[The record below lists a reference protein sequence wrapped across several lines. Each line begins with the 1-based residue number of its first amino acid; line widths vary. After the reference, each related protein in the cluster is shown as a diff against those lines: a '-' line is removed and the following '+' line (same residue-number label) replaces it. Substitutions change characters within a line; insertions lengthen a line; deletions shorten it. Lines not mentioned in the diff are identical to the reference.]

1 MHPFAL
7 RVLLLC
13 VLLAPLALAQE
24 ASLTGAVTD
33 PSGAA
38 LTGVEVTVTQTER
51 NVSATATTGADGRF
65 RFPRLPIGSYRVAA
79 TAQGFKSFEQSDVL
93 LTTNLD
99 ALLNIVMQ
107 LGAITERITVSAEA
121 SRVSTETATMQQLVD
136 NRRIL
141 DLPLM
146 GRNVYSLATLVP
158 GTGSSGTNIGGGR
171 SASQN
176 STMVNVRVDGALNV
190 DNAHSN
196 ILPSPSP
203 DAVQEFT
210 IQTSV
215 SPARYGYAA
224 GVIEVSTR
232 SGTNNLHGSIYE
244 FVRNDAFD
252 SRSFFDAA
260 KVKRKRNQYG
270 FAGGGPVWLPKI
282 YDGRNRTFWFVNIE
296 QQKEPLNAS
305 TVIYVPTAAQRT
317 GDFSGQSKVVRDP
330 ITNQPFP
337 GNVIP
342 QSRLDPLALN
352 LLRQY
357 APEAQDALGTHRY
370 MRPNDN
376 NPTQVLARGDQ
387 ILGGGRH
394 QVSGRLFITRN
405 VGPLASGSLPAF
417 SQGVQDNQTDLAG
430 VTYTSNLAANKINVA
445 RFSANGY
452 YRKYRYSPRIELAD
466 LKKLGY
472 GSNYYTY
479 TSDFPSMD
487 ISGAFSLAAQ
497 YPELTYDNNTYSFS
511 DDFSWIRG
519 RHTLQ
524 FGIDGVRTVQN
535 STNVS
540 RTQGHYTFNG
550 SLSGVALADFILG
563 RPSAF
568 RQGSPAPDNPR
579 GLMVAWYVQDDF
591 KVHSRLTLNL
601 GLRHEMPF
609 PTTSLN
615 NAMILYQPG
624 AKSQVY
630 VNAHPGMLFY
640 GDPGV
645 PRGGRERQK
654 MLFNPR
660 IGLAYALTGD
670 QKTTL
675 RLGYGIYVNP
685 PWTNIDGQFAIYQPF
700 SRIVDIATP
709 PSTSDPWAN
718 WPGGNP
724 HPYTPSKNSVFDQ
737 QITGLSYAPGYKDT
751 TMQQW
756 NLNLQREIMRDW
768 LVTAGYV
775 GTRAS
780 RIPYLRDINAA
791 VYIPG
796 QSTVSN
802 VNQRRPLYPY
812 FSRLSMIE
820 SVVNSTYHSLQLSVD
835 KRFAKGFSVLTSYT
849 FSKTLTD
856 LNTVLTNDG
865 GVQDPNNRR
874 LEWGPASFDRSHAFT
889 SSWVWNVP
897 AGRFSKGAAG
907 VVLGGWQL
915 NGILAMYSGAPLSIT
930 ASQDRALRGQPN
942 RPDRLS
948 DASLSTDR
956 SRAEYT
962 LRYFNTSAYAPN
974 QAGQF
979 GSAPRAES
987 KLRAPGSVNLT
998 VGVMKNFRG
1007 LAESHR
1013 VQFRGEL
1020 NNLPNRPNFNA
1031 PGANIDSTSSF
1042 GRITSAGDGRVIQLG
1057 LKYIF

>member
-1 MHPFAL
+1 MRRSMVVSLILFAL
-7 RVLLLC
+7 LTA
-13 VLLAPLALAQE
+13 LASAQE
-24 ASLTGAVTD
+24 ASLSGIVTD

-38 LTGVEVTVTQTER
+38 LTGVSVTVTQTER
-51 NVSATATTGADGRF
+51 NVTANAVTGVDGRL
-65 RFPRLPIGSYRVAA
+65 RFPRLPIGSYRVTAE
-79 TAQGFKSFEQSDVL
+79 AQGFKTFVQSDVL
-93 LTTNLD
+93 LTTNAD
-99 ALLNIVMQ
+99 ALLNITMQ

-121 SRVSTETATMQQLVD
+121 SRVSTETATIQQLVD

-146 GRNVYSLATLVP
+146 GRNVYTLATLAP

-176 STMVNVRVDGALNV
+176 STMVNVRIDGALNV

-232 SGTNNLHGSIYE
+232 SGTNALHGSLYE
-244 FVRNDAFD
+244 FVRNDVFD
-252 SRSFFDAA
+252 ARSFFEKART
-260 KVKRKRNQYG
+260 KRKRNQYG
-270 FAGGGPVWLPKI
+270 FAGGGPVWLPKV
-282 YDGRNRTFWFVNIE
+282 YDGRNRTFWFVNLE
-296 QQKEPLNAS
+296 QQKEPLGAS
-305 TVIYVPTAAQRT
+305 TVIYVPTASQIS
-317 GDFSGQSKVVRDP
+317 GNFSDQSRVVRDP
-330 ITNQPFP
+330 LTNQAFP

-342 QSRLDPLALN
+342 QSRLDRLALN
-352 LLRQY
+352 LIQQY
-357 APEAQDALGTHRY
+357 VPSAQDALGTHRY
-370 MRPNDN
+370 QRANDN
-376 NPTQVLARGDQ
+376 NPTQLLARGDQ
-387 ILGGGRH
+387 VFGSGRH

-430 VTYTSNLAANKINVA
+430 VTYTSNIAANKINVA
-445 RFSANGY
+445 RFSGNGY
-452 YRKYRYSPRIELAD
+452 FRKYSYSPRIALAD
-466 LKKLGY
+466 LKKLGFA
-472 GSNYYTY
+472 SNYYTY

-487 ISGAFSLAAQ
+487 ISGFFSLAAQ

-524 FGIDGVRTVQN
+524 FGVDGLRTIQN

-540 RTQGHYTFNG
+540 RTQGHYTYNG
-550 SLSGVALADFILG
+550 SLSGVAIADFLLG

-568 RQGSPAPDNPR
+568 RQGSPAPDKPR
-579 GLMVAWYVQDDF
+579 GLMFAWYVQDDF

-601 GLRHEMPF
+601 GLRHELPF
-609 PTTSLN
+609 PTVSVN
-615 NAMILYQPG
+615 NAMISYQPG

-630 VNAHPGMLFY
+630 LNAHPGMLFY

-645 PRGGRERQK
+645 PRGGREMQK
-654 MLFNPR
+654 KLFNPR

-670 QKTTL
+670 QKTTV

-709 PSTSDPWAN
+709 PSAADPWSN

-724 HPYTPSKNSVFDQ
+724 HPYTPGKNSVFDQ
-737 QITGLSYAPGYKDT
+737 QITGLSYAPGYKET

-756 NLNLQREIMRDW
+756 NLNLQREIARDW
-768 LVTAGYV
+768 LVTGGYV
-775 GTRAS
+775 GTHGTH
-780 RIPYLRDINAA
+780 IPYLRDINPAA
-791 VYIPG
+791 YIPG

-802 VNQRRPLYPY
+802 VNQRRPMYPY
-812 FSRLSMIE
+812 FSRFSMIE
-820 SVVNSTYHSLQLSVD
+820 SVVNSNYHALQLSLD

-874 LEWGPASFDRSHAFT
+874 LEWGPAGFDRSHAYT
-889 SSWVWNVP
+889 ASWVWDVP
-897 AGRFSKGAAG
+897 AGRFTRGVAG
-907 VVLGGWQL
+907 VFLKGWQL
-915 NGILAMYSGAPLSIT
+915 NGIMTMYSGAPLSIT

-942 RPDRLS
+942 RPNRLS
-948 DASLSTDR
+948 EAGLSTDR

-962 LRYFNTSAYAPN
+962 TLYFNTAAYAPN
-974 QAGQF
+974 LTGQF
-979 GSAPRAES
+979 GNAPRAES

-998 VGVMKNFRG
+998 MGVMKNFRG
-1007 LAESHR
+1007 FAESHR
-1013 VQFRGEL
+1013 IQFRGESS
-1020 NNLPNRPNFNA
+1020 NLPNRPNFNA
-1031 PGANIDSTSSF
+1031 PGTGIDSAASF
-1042 GRITSAGDGRVIQLG
+1042 GRITSAGDGRFIQLA